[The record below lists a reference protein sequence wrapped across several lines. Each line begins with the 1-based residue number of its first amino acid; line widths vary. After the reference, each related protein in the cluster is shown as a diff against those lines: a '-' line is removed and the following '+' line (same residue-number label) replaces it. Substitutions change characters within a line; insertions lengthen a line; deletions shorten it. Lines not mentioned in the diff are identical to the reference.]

1 MKGGRL
7 SALFHSY
14 LCGRIAAEWLIIMLK
29 LKDILAAA
37 NAKVA
42 EYMAQGY
49 MISWMNASFGYKFRV
64 DLEKNGDCV
73 RVKVDSFHNWECA
86 SSIGGLSLQ
95 VVRIA
100 RADTFEDR
108 DVEPLYSKNF
118 YDLSRYGR
126 GQAFTE
132 SLEEKQA
139 ACEKVIAR
147 YLASDRDTRTE
158 LQPSAALIRQ
168 LKQRKGFTNATRNN
182 IRVYRCVAGYT
193 IEMAGRNGAKAKSEL
208 IRLPGT
214 K

>member
-1 MKGGRL
+1 
-7 SALFHSY
+7 
-14 LCGRIAAEWLIIMLK
+14 MLK

-64 DLEKNGDCV
+64 DLEKNGDRV
-73 RVKVDSFHNWECA
+73 RVKVDSFHNWELA
-86 SSIGGLSLQ
+86 SSIEGLNLQ
-95 VVRIA
+95 VVRISC
-100 RADTFEDR
+100 ADAFEDR
-108 DVEPLYSKNF
+108 AVEPLYFKNF

-126 GQAFTE
+126 SQAFTE

>member
-1 MKGGRL
+1 
-7 SALFHSY
+7 
-14 LCGRIAAEWLIIMLK
+14 MLK

-37 NAKVA
+37 NAKVV

-73 RVKVDSFHNWECA
+73 RVKVDSFHNWERAA
-86 SSIGGLSLQ
+86 SIEGLTLQ
-95 VVRIA
+95 VVRISC
-100 RADTFEDR
+100 ADAFEDR

-132 SLEEKQA
+132 SLEEKQV
-139 ACEKVIAR
+139 ACDKVIAR
-147 YLASDRDTRTE
+147 YLASDRNTRTE
-158 LQPSAALIRQ
+158 LQPSATLIRS

-182 IRVYRCVAGYT
+182 IRVYRSVAGYT

>member
-1 MKGGRL
+1 
-7 SALFHSY
+7 
-14 LCGRIAAEWLIIMLK
+14 MLK

-64 DLEKNGDCV
+64 DLEKNGDCI
-73 RVKVDSFHNWECA
+73 RVKVDSFHNWERAA
-86 SSIGGLSLQ
+86 SIEGLTLQ

-100 RADTFEDR
+100 RADAFEDR
-108 DVEPLYSKNF
+108 DVEPLHSKNF

-139 ACEKVIAR
+139 ACDKVIAR
-147 YLASDRDTRTE
+147 YLASNRDTRTE
-158 LQPSAALIRQ
+158 LQPSATLIRS

>member
-1 MKGGRL
+1 
-7 SALFHSY
+7 
-14 LCGRIAAEWLIIMLK
+14 MLK

-49 MISWMNASFGYKFRV
+49 MISWMNSSFGYKFRV

-73 RVKVDSFHNWECA
+73 RVKVDSFHNWERA
-86 SSIGGLSLQ
+86 SSIEGLTLQ
-95 VVRIA
+95 VVRIS
-100 RADTFEDR
+100 RADAFEDR

-118 YDLSRYGR
+118 YDLSRFGR
-126 GQAFTE
+126 ESAFTE

-139 ACEKVIAR
+139 ACNKVLAR
-147 YLASDRDTRTE
+147 YRAQPDKNARTY
-158 LQPSAALIRQ
+158 LQPSAAFIRQ

-182 IRVYRCVAGYT
+182 ISIYRSTAGYT
-193 IEMAGRNGAKAKSEL
+193 SERAGRNGAKAKSEL

>member
-1 MKGGRL
+1 
-7 SALFHSY
+7 
-14 LCGRIAAEWLIIMLK
+14 MLK

-73 RVKVDSFHNWECA
+73 RVKVDHFCNWERA
-86 SSIGGLSLQ
+86 SSIEGLTLQ
-95 VVRIA
+95 VVRISC
-100 RADTFEDR
+100 ADAFEDR

-147 YLASDRDTRTE
+147 YLAPYCDARTE
-158 LQPSAALIRQ
+158 LHPSAAFIRR

-182 IRVYRCVAGYT
+182 VRVYRCDAGYS
-193 IEMAGRNGAKAKSEL
+193 IEMAGRNGAKAKCEL
-208 IRLPGT
+208 VRLPGAE
-214 K
+214 